1 MALFRG
7 EGVNRVRQ
15 ANDAVATLITA
26 TFLTADGFKVLRN
39 PKGQKAWADAVAAV
53 VMTDD
58 KDPETVRVMT
68 GPIYDLSATPEVL
81 IARKGS
87 EADRAEAE
95 WDDVETLKAALA
107 ADVTLGGAVEDA
119 RLEGVEGAD
128 LDTNTWIGGGLT
140 VRIRLLF
147 AAPTPAG

>member
-1 MALFRG
+1 M
-7 EGVNRVRQ
+7 NRVQQ
-15 ANDAVATLITA
+15 ANDAVSALITA
-26 TFLTADGFKVLRN
+26 AFPEFDGFKVWRN
-39 PKGQKAWADAVAAV
+39 PKGQKVWSDSTAAV

-58 KDPETVRVMT
+58 KDPETVRVLS
-68 GPIYDLSATPEVL
+68 GPIYDLSATPEIL

-87 EADRAEAE
+87 EASRADDE
-95 WDDVETLKAALA
+95 WADVESLKAALA
-107 ADVTLGGAVEDA
+107 ADGTLGGAVEDA

-128 LDTNTWIGGGLT
+128 LDTTTWIGGGLT